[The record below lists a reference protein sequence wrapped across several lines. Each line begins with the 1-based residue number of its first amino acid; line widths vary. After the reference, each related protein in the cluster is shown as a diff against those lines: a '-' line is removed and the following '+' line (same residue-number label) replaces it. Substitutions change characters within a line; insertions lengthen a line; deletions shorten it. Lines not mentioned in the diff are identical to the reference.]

1 VIPEDLLLLRLRGAV
16 GPVPPRLADRI
27 PSECRQCELGVI
39 PQVEPPLPASVRVG
53 HGRWD
58 VVVAPALLHPEIG
71 AHDRHRL
78 GTILQA
84 REHKEILEEVPMGT
98 NSQVPHAHR
107 LKRRLLLDVVRVELL
122 QLEAVLEED
131 STNEPPGGD
140 GEAAL
145 VEGHERDHEPLGGA
159 AQTCHRAP
167 STPRRR

>member
-1 VIPEDLLLLRLRGAV
+1 
-16 GPVPPRLADRI
+16 
-27 PSECRQCELGVI
+27 
-39 PQVEPPLPASVRVG
+39 
-53 HGRWD
+53 
-58 VVVAPALLHPEIG
+58 
-71 AHDRHRL
+71 
-78 GTILQA
+78 
-84 REHKEILEEVPMGT
+84 VPMGT